1 MSTEITNVN
10 AFDLSDINESDK
22 NEKVEGEGLKKAAVL
37 LMTLGPNV
45 SSDIIKSLPDKQV
58 QKIGLEIANIS
69 SIASKERREIL
80 KEFVEI
86 NRAKDYVIEGGL
98 EYARELLS
106 NALGNVKANKLLEG
120 ISINTSTKPFKHIIK
135 LDVKKILEILRNES
149 AQTIAVLLAHMEPEN
164 GAEVLSYL
172 DFDLQN
178 EVAMRIS
185 SMGSI
190 SPEVIKVIESS
201 LEDKLHSIS
210 GDDFNDYGGVSTL
223 VQILINSDR
232 KTEKN
237 ILGTIEEQN
246 PDLAAQIKSHIF
258 VFEDIVKLDDISI
271 QKVLKEVTM
280 KDLVYALK
288 GVDDEISDAI
298 YRNQSSRAADALKEE
313 MEMVGVVKVTQ
324 VEASQQKIANI
335 VRKLEREGAI
345 TIVRNFGGDFVE

>member
-1 MSTEITNVN
+1 
-10 AFDLSDINESDK
+10 
-22 NEKVEGEGLKKAAVL
+22 
-37 LMTLGPNV
+37 
-45 SSDIIKSLPDKQV
+45 
-58 QKIGLEIANIS
+58 
-69 SIASKERREIL
+69 
-80 KEFVEI
+80 

-106 NALGNVKANKLLEG
+106 NALGNAKANKLLEG

-185 SMGSI
+185 SMTSV

-210 GDDFNDYGGVSTL
+210 GDDFRDYGGVSTL

-237 ILGTIEEQN
+237 ILGTIEEQD
-246 PDLAAQIKSHIF
+246 PALAAQIKSHIF
-258 VFEDIVKLDDISI
+258 IFEDIVKLDDISI

-288 GVDDEISDAI
+288 GVDDAISDAI
-298 YRNQSSRAADALKEE
+298 YRNQSSRAADALREE
-313 MEMVGVVKVTQ
+313 MEMVGVIKVTQ
-324 VEASQQKIANI
+324 VEAAQQKIVNS

-345 TIVRNFGGDFVE
+345 TIVRNFGDDFVE

>member
-1 MSTEITNVN
+1 MSAEITNVN
-10 AFDLSDINESDK
+10 AFDLSDISESDK
-22 NEKVEGEGLKKAAVL
+22 KEKVEGEGLKKAAVL
-37 LMTLGPNV
+37 LMTLGPTV
-45 SSDIIKSLPDKQV
+45 ASDIIKSLPDKQV

-86 NRAKDYVIEGGL
+86 NKAKDYVIEGGL
-98 EYARELLS
+98 EYAKELLS
-106 NALGNVKANKLLEG
+106 NALGNAKASKLLEG
-120 ISINTSTKPFKHIIK
+120 ISIDTSTKPFKHIIK
-135 LDVKKILEILRNES
+135 LDVKKILEVLRNES
-149 AQTIAVLLAHMEPEN
+149 AQTIAILLAHMDPEN
-164 GAEVLSYL
+164 GAEVLAYL

-190 SPEVIKVIESS
+190 SPDVISVIESS

-210 GDDFNDYGGVSTL
+210 GEDFKDYGGIATL
-223 VQILINSDR
+223 VQILLNSDR

-237 ILGTIEEQN
+237 ILNTIEEKD
-246 PDLAAQIKSHIF
+246 PALAAQIKSSIF

-298 YRNQSSRAADALKEE
+298 YRNQSSRAAEALKEE
-313 MEMVGVVKVTQ
+313 MEMVGVIKVTQ
-324 VEASQQKIANI
+324 VEGAQQKIVSI

-345 TIVRNFGGDFVE
+345 TIVRNFGDDFVE

>member
-1 MSTEITNVN
+1 M
-10 AFDLSDINESDK
+10 
-22 NEKVEGEGLKKAAVL
+22 
-37 LMTLGPNV
+37 
-45 SSDIIKSLPDKQV
+45 
-58 QKIGLEIANIS
+58 EIANIS

-106 NALGNVKANKLLEG
+106 NALGNAKANKLLEG

-185 SMGSI
+185 SMTSV
-190 SPEVIKVIESS
+190 SPEVIKVMESS

-210 GDDFNDYGGVSTL
+210 GDDFRDYGGVSTL

-237 ILGTIEEQN
+237 ILGTIEEQD
-246 PDLAAQIKSHIF
+246 PALAAQIKSHIF
-258 VFEDIVKLDDISI
+258 IFEDIVKLDDISI

-288 GVDDEISDAI
+288 VWMMRFQMLYIEI
-298 YRNQSSRAADALKEE
+298 NLL
-313 MEMVGVVKVTQ
+313 G
-324 VEASQQKIANI
+324 QQMH
-335 VRKLEREGAI
+335 LEKKWKWL
-345 TIVRNFGGDFVE
+345 VL

>member
-210 GDDFNDYGGVSTL
+210 GDDYGGVSTL

-313 MEMVGVVKVTQ
+313 MEMVGVIKVTQ

>member
-37 LMTLGPNV
+37 LMTLGPSV

-106 NALGNVKANKLLEG
+106 NALGNAKANKLLEG

-149 AQTIAVLLAHMEPEN
+149 AQTIAVLLVHMEPEN

-201 LEDKLHSIS
+201 LEEKLHSIS
-210 GDDFNDYGGVSTL
+210 GDDFKDYGGVATL

-237 ILGTIEEQN
+237 ILGTIEEQD
-246 PDLAAQIKSHIF
+246 PALAAQIKSHIF

-313 MEMVGVVKVTQ
+313 MEMVGVIKVTQ
-324 VEASQQKIANI
+324 VEAAQQKIANI

>member
-10 AFDLSDINESDK
+10 AFDLSDISESDK
-22 NEKVEGEGLKKAAVL
+22 NEKIEGEGLKKAAVL
-37 LMTLGPNV
+37 LMTLGPDV

-106 NALGNVKANKLLEG
+106 NALGNAKANKLLEG

-178 EVAMRIS
+178 EVAIRIS

-210 GDDFNDYGGVSTL
+210 GDDFGGVSTL

-288 GVDDEISDAI
+288 GVDDAISDAI
-298 YRNQSSRAADALKEE
+298 YRNQSSRAAEALREE
-313 MEMVGVVKVTQ
+313 MEMVGVIKVTQ
-324 VEASQQKIANI
+324 VEAAQQKIVNS

-345 TIVRNFGGDFVE
+345 TIVRNFGDDFVE